1 MSELLQ
7 EERLPYSLRGRRI
20 STEFFRE
27 SAADYGPALGS
38 VNRRMV
44 AVAKRDGTMTIR
56 REFANTG
63 MEPMGSIMP
72 GFIRDMFADEADRG
86 LSLSEA
92 MDRLQ
97 AFEAREDK
105 GHGSDFI
112 FPETDIPVKEAAK
125 IIAALKV

>member
-27 SAADYGPALGS
+27 SAADYGPALGA

-56 REFANTG
+56 RELANTG
-63 MEPMGSIMP
+63 MEPMGSYV
-72 GFIRDMFADEADRG
+72 RR
-86 LSLSEA
+86 
-92 MDRLQ
+92 
-97 AFEAREDK
+97 
-105 GHGSDFI
+105 
-112 FPETDIPVKEAAK
+112 
-125 IIAALKV
+125 